1 MNAAQQLHEAGQS
14 LWLDNITRG
23 LLTSGQ
29 LERYIEQDA
38 VTGLTSNPSIFD
50 KAITG
55 SDDYDEQERE
65 LATSRLDTEAQFFEL
80 ALEDLRNA
88 AALFKPVWD
97 TTGGRDGWVSLEVS
111 PRLAHDTA
119 GSVAQAKALHGQAAT
134 PNLFIK
140 IPGTAEG
147 VPAIE
152 ELTLTGIPVNVT
164 LLFSDAQYRAAA
176 DAYYQRG
183 LQRRKAAGLDLNVAS
198 VASIFVSRWDVASV
212 EKLPA
217 ELKDTLGIAVA
228 QQAYRSYCQILGSQD
243 WRALE
248 TQGARPQR
256 LLFASTGTKDPAKP
270 DTYYLEAL
278 AAPETINTIPPA
290 TLEAFADHGQ
300 VGEMLPA
307 DGGDADQTIA
317 KIEAAGIDVAKLA
330 TTLQTE
336 GATSFVTAWEDLM
349 GSIEAKAIAVTA
361 AAS

>member
-1 MNAAQQLHEAGQS
+1 MNAAQQLHQAGQS

-29 LERYIEQDA
+29 LARYIEQDA
-38 VTGLTSNPSIFD
+38 ITGLTSNPSIFD
-50 KAITG
+50 KAITAG
-55 SDDYDEQERE
+55 DAYDEQERE
-65 LATSRLDTEAQFFEL
+65 LATGGLDTQEQFFEL
-80 ALEDLRNA
+80 ALDDLRNA

-97 TTGGRDGWVSLEVS
+97 STAGRDGWVSLEVS
-111 PRLAHDTA
+111 PGLAHDTA
-119 GSVAQAKALHGQAAT
+119 GSIAQAKALHGQAAT

-140 IPGTAEG
+140 IPGTVEG

-152 ELTLTGIPVNVT
+152 ELTFAGIPINVT

-176 DAYYQRG
+176 DAYQRA
-183 LQRRKAAGLDLNVAS
+183 LQRRSAAGLELDVAS

-228 QQAYRSYCQILGSQD
+228 KQAYRSYCQILASED

-290 TLEAFADHGQ
+290 TLEAFADHGT
-300 VGEMLPA
+300 VGKMLPA

-317 KIEAAGIDVAKLA
+317 KVEATGVDVAELA
-330 TTLQTE
+330 ARLQTE
-336 GATSFVTAWEDLM
+336 GAASFVSAWEDLM
-349 GSIEAKAIAVTA
+349 SSIEAKAAAVTA